1 MRSLRILGLLGCL
14 LGLAAAAANAAQ
26 PLRIWFIDVEG
37 GGATLIVGP
46 SGDSML
52 VDTGN
57 APPNDA
63 RDAPRIHKAM
73 QDAGLTKIDY
83 LFTTHY
89 DGDHVGGV
97 AAVNAFAH
105 FTRFFDHGDVD
116 MSYEQNRGI
125 EGRWQAYQTAFAG
138 KRTIVK
144 PGDMI
149 PMKGVKIEVVS
160 AAGQTITKPINRGGP
175 NSFCAGAEQKDNK
188 TENSRGAGFLLT
200 YGKFTFLHLGD
211 LTWDQEMKLAC
222 PVNQLGH
229 VSLFIASHH
238 GFFNNM
244 SGAPA
249 LIDGI
254 RPQVV
259 VANNGPRKGMA
270 ADAYDRIEK
279 IPGLETLWQLHANL
293 QTDAAHNANEEL
305 IANMEPTD
313 QCRGIA
319 ITAVAQ
325 ADGTFTVTNTRNG
338 HAQSYKAR

>member
-1 MRSLRILGLLGCL
+1 MCSLRVLSLLA
-14 LGLAAAAANAAQ
+14 LATVAASAAQ

-63 RDAPRIHKAM
+63 RDAPRIRKAM
-73 QDAGLTKIDY
+73 EDAGLAKIDY

-89 DGDHVGGV
+89 DSDHVGGV
-97 AAVNAFAH
+97 PAVNAFAH

-116 MSYEQNRGI
+116 TSYEQNRGI
-125 EGRWQAYQTAFAG
+125 EARWQAYQTASAG

-149 PMKGVKIEVVS
+149 PMKGARIEVVA
-160 AAGQTITKPINRGGP
+160 AAGEAITKPINHGGANP
-175 NSFCAGAEQKDNK
+175 FCAGAAPSEPNK
-188 TENSRGAGFLLT
+188 TENSRGTGFLLT

-249 LIDGI
+249 FIDGI
-254 RPQVV
+254 RPEVV

-270 ADAYDRIEK
+270 ADAYERIEK
-279 IPGLETLWQLHANL
+279 IPGLEALWQLHANL
-293 QTDAAHNANEEL
+293 QTDAAHNAKEEM
-305 IANMEPTD
+305 IANPEPSD
-313 QCRGIA
+313 QCKAHA
-319 ITAVAQ
+319 ITAVAESSG
-325 ADGTFTVTNTRNG
+325 AFTVTNTRNG
-338 HAQSYKAR
+338 YARSYRAR

>member
-1 MRSLRILGLLGCL
+1 MIRSIVEGMRSLRVLCL
-14 LGLAAAAANAAQ
+14 LGLATVTASAAQ

-63 RDAPRIHKAM
+63 RDAPRIRKAM
-73 QDAGLTKIDY
+73 EDAGLTKIDY

-89 DGDHVGGV
+89 DSDHVGGV
-97 AAVNAFAH
+97 RAVNAFAH

-125 EGRWQAYQTAFAG
+125 EGRWQAYQAASAG
-138 KRTIVK
+138 KRTIVR
-144 PGDMI
+144 PGGAI
-149 PMKGVKIEVVS
+149 PMRGVKIEVVA
-160 AAGQTITKPINRGGP
+160 AAGQAITEPINHGGP
-175 NSFCAGAEQKDNK
+175 NPFCNGAEQKEPNK

-211 LTWDQEMKLAC
+211 LTWDREMALAC

-229 VSLFIASHH
+229 VSLFIATHH
-238 GFFNNM
+238 GFFNGM

-249 LIDGI
+249 HIDAI
-254 RPQVV
+254 QPQVV
-259 VANNGPRKGMA
+259 IANNGPRKA
-270 ADAYDRIEK
+270 LPVDAYDRIMK
-279 IPGLETLWQLHANL
+279 IPGSKRCGSST
-293 QTDAAHNANEEL
+293 
-305 IANMEPTD
+305 
-313 QCRGIA
+313 
-319 ITAVAQ
+319 
-325 ADGTFTVTNTRNG
+325 
-338 HAQSYKAR
+338 